1 MKQRKFA
8 RIFVIFYLIAM
19 CLMLFGCKKDE
30 TQIKKVR
37 DLEFTVVEEADLPE
51 NLLKTINEKK
61 DKPFTF
67 SYFIDTDYLY
77 ICVGYGA
84 QKSGGYSITVDE
96 LYLADNAIYID
107 TNLLGPSKDDPVT
120 QVVTY
125 PYIVVKIEYIDKVV
139 AFN

>member
-1 MKQRKFA
+1 MKQRRFA

-30 TQIKKVR
+30 TEIKKIR

-77 ICVGYGA
+77 ICVFYGA
-84 QKSGGYSITVDE
+84 QKSGGYSITLDE

-107 TNLLGPSKDDPVT
+107 TNLLGPSKDDVVT

>member
-1 MKQRKFA
+1 MKQRRFA

-30 TQIKKVR
+30 TEIKKIR

-107 TNLLGPSKDDPVT
+107 TNLLGPSKDDVVT

>member
-1 MKQRKFA
+1 MKQRRFA

-30 TQIKKVR
+30 TEIKKIR

-96 LYLADNAIYID
+96 LYLTDNAIYID
-107 TNLLGPSKDDPVT
+107 TNLLGPSKDDVVT